1 VNAIAAAGGP
11 WADIAPAL
19 PEIWLAFAACTIL
32 LVEAFGGE
40 RHRGLPPTLTLIAL
54 AVGAGLTALFAQQAQ
69 PRTLF
74 SGLYIADELGCVLK
88 LAGFLVVAVALLYSR
103 RYLENRHL
111 LRGEYYV
118 LALTAL
124 LGIFV
129 LVSANSLLTV
139 YLGVELLA
147 LSVYSMVAFDRDSG
161 VSAEAAMKYF
171 VLGAIAS
178 GALLYGMSLIYGLTG
193 TLQLSEIAVR
203 LHAPLSP
210 GLVLGLTFIVVAVAF
225 KLGAVPFHMWLPDVY
240 EGAPT
245 SVTLFIG
252 TAPKIAYFALALR
265 LLAQG
270 LAASAPEWT
279 QMLAALAVLTLVVG
293 NVVALVQTNIKRLLA
308 YSTIANVGFIV
319 LGFVAGTPDGYAAA
333 LYYTLVYVL
342 MALGSF
348 GVVLLASAKGF
359 ESDQLEDFKGLHQR
373 DPLLAAVMLVL
384 MFSTAGIPPFVGF
397 WAKLRIFQVLWESHH
412 MYLVLL
418 AATTSIVGVYYYLR
432 VIKLMY
438 VDEPTVSRASPG
450 RELGVRLTLGINAA
464 AVLLLGVLP
473 TQLLD
478 LCARIIH

>member
-1 VNAIAAAGGP
+1 MASTTQWSDFAPAIA
-11 WADIAPAL
+11 
-19 PEIWLAFAACTIL
+19 EIWLAFAVCAIL
-32 LVEAFGGE
+32 LIGAFAGE
-40 RHRGLPPTLTLIAL
+40 KRRGLVPAVTLIAL
-54 AVGAGLTALFAQQAQ
+54 AVGAALTAICAPVSAPRVLFD
-69 PRTLF
+69 
-74 SGLYIADELGCVLK
+74 GLYIADQLAYALK
-88 LAGFLVVAVALLYSR
+88 LAGFLVVAVALIYSR
-103 RYLENRHL
+103 RYLENRDI

-147 LSVYSMVAFDRDSG
+147 LSVYAMVAFDRDSG

-193 TLQLSEIAVR
+193 TLELSQIATR
-203 LHAPLSP
+203 LHPPLSA
-210 GLVLGLTFIVVAVAF
+210 GVVLGLTFIVVAVAF
-225 KLGAVPFHMWLPDVY
+225 KLGTVPFHMWLPDVY

-252 TAPKIAYFALALR
+252 TVPKIAYFALTLR

-270 LAASAPEWT
+270 LAGTTAEWT

-342 MALGSF
+342 VALGSF

-359 ESDQLEDFKGLHQR
+359 ECDRLDDLKGLHKR
-373 DPLLAAVMLVL
+373 DPLLALAMMML
-384 MFSTAGIPPFVGF
+384 MFSTAGVPPFVGF
-397 WAKLRIFQVLWESHH
+397 WAKLRIFQVLWETHH
-412 MYLVLL
+412 LYLVLL
-418 AATTSIVGVYYYLR
+418 AAATSVIGVYYYLR
-432 VIKLMY
+432 VVKLMY
-438 VDEPTVSRASPG
+438 FDESARDAPARP

-473 TQLLD
+473 TWLLD
-478 LCARIIH
+478 LCARLIH